1 MKSLSKT
8 QRWVRPLHIY
18 TSMGM
23 LFVMLFFTLTG
34 LTLNNRHWLP
44 EPDQLYSIESE
55 LPLVWSQ
62 TQLWQSDPMLAASQV
77 WLWLKDENNISS
89 GEIKFDWNEDEGM
102 LTIDIRRPGSY
113 SLIEVIPE
121 ESYLFIEEQSF
132 GWLAIL
138 NDLHMGR
145 YSGEIW
151 SVFIDVAAIIMLLFT
166 LTGMWLVLFHP
177 KRRPRTLTL
186 AGMGAAIMF
195 IIYWGILL

>member
-1 MKSLSKT
+1 MKYLSKT
-8 QRWVRPLHIY
+8 QRWMRPLHIY